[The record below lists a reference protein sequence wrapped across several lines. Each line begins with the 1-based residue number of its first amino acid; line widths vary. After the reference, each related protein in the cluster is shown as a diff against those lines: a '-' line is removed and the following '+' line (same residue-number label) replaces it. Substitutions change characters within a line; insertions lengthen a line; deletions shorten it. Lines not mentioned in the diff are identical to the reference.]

1 MRQEILTG
9 ALLPIHRQAGLA
21 LKCEKQGLISL
32 INGNGRAVAY
42 FPQETATIAE
52 IQAKAQAYMME
63 TDMISNI
70 VDPAV
75 RFLYQEHPFT
85 DKRFTMGDW
94 LNCLFKRGGYAKS

>member
-63 TDMISNI
+63 TDMISNT

-75 RFLYQEHPFT
+75 RFLYQEHPFY
-85 DKRFTMGDW
+85 DKRLTWQDFMDYLWRKKVTQ
-94 LNCLFKRGGYAKS
+94 